1 MGIAAL
7 ISWLVTASGGLYMLV
22 IWLIENE
29 ASDKGVTAS
38 RLPLPVVCG
47 HALLAVGGL
56 AVWIAYLLL
65 DRAPL
70 AWASVA
76 ILATA
81 ALLGSTMLARWIP
94 VYRAPVATHGPAA
107 TADILAVPA
116 ERNFPLFVV
125 LGHGVL
131 GVTTFALV
139 LLTVLGVGE
148 S

>member
-1 MGIAAL
+1 MGVAAL

-22 IWLIENE
+22 VWLIENE
-29 ASDKGVTAS
+29 ASDTGVTAS

-47 HALLAVGGL
+47 HALFAVGGL

-81 ALLGSTMLARWIP
+81 ALLGSTMLVRWIP
-94 VYRAPVATHGPAA
+94 VYRAPVATSGPGI
-107 TADILAVPA
+107 ADVLAVPA
-116 ERNFPLFVV
+116 ERNFPVFVV

-139 LLTVLGVGE
+139 LLTALGVGG

>member
-1 MGIAAL
+1 MGVAAL
-7 ISWLVTASGGLYMLV
+7 ISWLITASGGLYMLV

-29 ASDKGVTAS
+29 ASDQGVTAS

-47 HALLAVGGL
+47 HALLAIGGL

-65 DRAPL
+65 DRPPL
-70 AWASVA
+70 AWAAVA

-81 ALLGSTMLARWIP
+81 ALLGSAMLARWIP
-94 VYRAPVATHGPAA
+94 VYRAPAAVNGPA
-107 TADILAVPA
+107 ADILAVPA

-131 GVTTFALV
+131 GLATFALV
-139 LLTVLGVGE
+139 LLTALGVGG

>member
-1 MGIAAL
+1 
-7 ISWLVTASGGLYMLV
+7 VTRAS
-22 IWLIENE
+22 
-29 ASDKGVTAS
+29 
-38 RLPLPVVCG
+38 LPAGCPCRWSAG
-47 HALLAVGGL
+47 NALLAVGGL

-94 VYRAPVATHGPAA
+94 VYRAPRRDTWAGRNGGHPRRGPPSA
-107 TADILAVPA
+107 IS
-116 ERNFPLFVV
+116 RYSSCS
-125 LGHGVL
+125 
-131 GVTTFALV
+131 VTEFWASQTFALV

>member
-107 TADILAVPA
+107 DTLAVPA

-131 GVTTFALV
+131 GVATFALV
-139 LLTVLGVGE
+139 LLTALGVGG

>member
-1 MGIAAL
+1 MGVAAL
-7 ISWLVTASGGLYMLV
+7 ISWLITASGGLYMLV

-29 ASDKGVTAS
+29 ASDTGATAS

-56 AVWIAYLLL
+56 AVWIGYLLL

-94 VYRAPVATHGPAA
+94 VYRAPVATYGPAA
-107 TADILAVPA
+107 DTLAVPA

-131 GVTTFALV
+131 GVATFALV
-139 LLTVLGVGE
+139 LLTALGVGG

>member
-1 MGIAAL
+1 M
-7 ISWLVTASGGLYMLV
+7 
-22 IWLIENE
+22 
-29 ASDKGVTAS
+29 
-38 RLPLPVVCG
+38 
-47 HALLAVGGL
+47 
-56 AVWIAYLLL
+56 WIAYLLL

-107 TADILAVPA
+107 TADMLAVPA
-116 ERNFPLFVV
+116 ERNFPVIVV

-139 LLTVLGVGE
+139 LLTVLGAGE

>member
-7 ISWLVTASGGLYMLV
+7 ISWLITASGGLYMLV

-29 ASDKGVTAS
+29 ASDTGAAAS

-47 HALLAVGGL
+47 HALLAIGGM

-70 AWASVA
+70 AWATVA

-94 VYRAPVATHGPAA
+94 VYRAPVATRGTAA
-107 TADILAVPA
+107 PVDTLAVPA

-139 LLTVLGVGE
+139 LLTALGVGG